1 MKKIIRLTE
10 SELTRLIKRIVNE
23 SEETITKNNNK
34 FFCIDNVIIKQWE
47 DIDDDV
53 KQSGTWKLSGNKINL
68 HYGGTIANIS
78 RSLGLAGDIDATL
91 SKPNGFDQWKGS
103 SVYGKFDKVEYTVCF
118 SK

>member
-1 MKKIIRLTE
+1 MGRIIRLTE

-34 FFCIDNVIIKQWE
+34 FFCINNVEQWE

-53 KQSGTWKLSGNKINL
+53 KQNGTWKLSGNKINL
-68 HYGGTIANIS
+68 YYGGTIANIT

-91 SKPNGFDQWKGS
+91 SKPNGFDQWRGS
-103 SVYGKFDKVEYTVCF
+103 SVYGKFDKVEYTACF

>member
-10 SELTRLIKRIVNE
+10 SELTRLIKRIVSE
-23 SEETITKNNNK
+23 SEETITKDNNK

-47 DIDDDV
+47 DIDDEV
-53 KQSGTWKLSGNKINL
+53 KESGTWKLSGNKINL
-68 HYGGTIANIS
+68 HYGNIS
-78 RSLGLAGDIDATL
+78 RAGGIDATL

-103 SVYGKFDKVEYTVCF
+103 SVYGKFDLVYYANNAEYAVCL